1 VTFRPRII
9 QYWCDPSYILA
20 KPYKCCTLPRIC
32 PRRANCAP
40 AVADPA
46 RSGVRRKVRSIMDAA
61 AASSRANFAFAANL
75 IRPPGLAGGRSVHE
89 MPAHMAAEV
98 RAAMSD
104 SESVRTAM
112 SDSESVRTAMSDSES
127 VRTAVDV
134 ACADDRRH
142 MAVSAAPAA
151 VPRVAPMAPLP
162 RTSVD
167 AIRIAI
173 GRLLVGVSVDGRRI
187 PVRWTVAP

>member
-1 VTFRPRII
+1 
-9 QYWCDPSYILA
+9 
-20 KPYKCCTLPRIC
+20 
-32 PRRANCAP
+32 
-40 AVADPA
+40 
-46 RSGVRRKVRSIMDAA
+46 
-61 AASSRANFAFAANL
+61 
-75 IRPPGLAGGRSVHE
+75 VHQ
-89 MPAHMAAEV
+89 MPVHMAAEV
-98 RAAMSD
+98 RP
-104 SESVRTAM
+104 
-112 SDSESVRTAMSDSES
+112 AMSDSES

-187 PVRWTVAP
+187 PVRWTVAPLGCIVRIVVAVPPAAVMMSVRVAARIVSMVAVIIASRVVRI